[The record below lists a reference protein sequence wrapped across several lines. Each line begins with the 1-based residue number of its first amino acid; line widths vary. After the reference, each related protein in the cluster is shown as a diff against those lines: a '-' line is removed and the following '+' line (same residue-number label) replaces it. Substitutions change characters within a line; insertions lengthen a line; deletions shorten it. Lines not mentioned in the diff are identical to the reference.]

1 MRLIA
6 AAVLALSAAG
16 LARAAPEAPK
26 LAFPLACVIGKTCEV
41 QHYVDRDPGPGVLDY
56 RCGHRTN
63 NGHDGTDIRLLDM
76 AQQRR
81 GVDVLAAAAGRV
93 VATRD
98 GVADISVAAAGKAAT
113 ETVACGNR
121 VAINHGD
128 GWITDY
134 CHMAKGSIRV
144 KQGDVVAAGQPLGK
158 VGLSGWTEFPHL
170 HISVRHGNVV
180 VDPFAAEPGQACG
193 VRPGLW
199 TPEAAK
205 AMAYK
210 AGAILTGGF
219 AGSAITSDQAAD
231 GQVAPVTGASAVIA
245 VYARPIDLA
254 KGDELELI
262 LKGPDGKVLA
272 QNRLAPLERDQAQ
285 GFHMIGRKRPAT
297 GWPAGTYTA
306 DIKVWRA
313 GKAAIQKTATVKL

>member
-6 AAVLALSAAG
+6 VALLAVSAAG

-26 LAFPLACVIGKTCEV
+26 LAFPLACAIGKTCEI

-63 NGHDGTDIRLLDM
+63 DKHDGTDIRLLDM

-81 GVDVLAAAAGRV
+81 GVDVLAAAPGRV

-98 GVADISVAAAGKAAT
+98 GVTDISVAVAGKAAT
-113 ETVACGNR
+113 EATACGNR

-144 KQGDVVAAGQPLGK
+144 KPGDVVAAGQPLGK

-170 HISVRHGNVV
+170 HMSVRHNNVV
-180 VDPFAAEPGQACG
+180 VDPFAVDPGQACG
-193 VRPGLW
+193 PRAGLW

-219 AGSAITSDQAAD
+219 AGTAITGEQAAD
-231 GQVAPVTGASAVIA
+231 GEVAPVTGASAVIA
-245 VYARPIDLA
+245 VYARPIDLQQ
-254 KGDELELI
+254 GDELELI

-272 QNRLAPLERDQAQ
+272 QNRLAPLPRDQAQ

-306 DIKVWRA
+306 EIKVWRA

>member
-1 MRLIA
+1 MRIFA
-6 AAVLALSAAG
+6 VAVLAFSAAG

-26 LAFPLACVIGKTCEV
+26 LAFPLACTIGQTCEI
-41 QHYVDRDPGPGVLDY
+41 QTYVDRDPGPGVLDY
-56 RCGHRTN
+56 RCGRRTN
-63 NGHDGTDIRLLDM
+63 NGHDGIDIRLLDM

-81 GVDVLAAAAGRV
+81 GVDVLAAAPGRV

-98 GVADISVAAAGKAAT
+98 GVTDISVAVAGKAAT
-113 ETVACGNR
+113 EKVACGNR

-199 TPEAAK
+199 TPAAAK

-210 AGAILTGGF
+210 AGVILNGGLS
-219 AGSAITSDQAAD
+219 GAAVTVD
-231 GQVAPVTGASAVIA
+231 MVANGAAPPVTGTSPVIA
-245 VYARPIDLA
+245 AYLRAIDLEQ
-254 KGDELELI
+254 GDEIELT
-262 LKGPDGKVLA
+262 LTGPGGQLA
-272 QNRLAPLERDQAQ
+272 SRREAPLERDKAEAFQMV
-285 GFHMIGRKRPAT
+285 GKKRPAT

-306 DIKVWRA
+306 DLKVWRA
-313 GKAAIQKTATVKL
+313 GKVALRKTASVKL

>member
-1 MRLIA
+1 MRILA
-6 AAVLALSAAG
+6 AAILAVSAAG

-26 LAFPLACVIGKTCEV
+26 LAFPLACAIGQTCDI
-41 QHYVDRDPGPGVLDY
+41 QTYVDRDPGPGVLDY

-81 GVDVLAAAAGRV
+81 GVDVLAAAPGRV

-98 GVADISVAAAGKAAT
+98 GVTDISVAVTGKAAS
-113 ETVACGNR
+113 EQVACGNR

-144 KQGDVVAAGQPLGK
+144 KPGDVVATGQPLGK

-170 HISVRHGNVV
+170 HMSVRHGNVV

-199 TPEAAK
+199 TPAAAK

-210 AGAILTGGF
+210 AGAILNGGLSGV
-219 AGSAITSDQAAD
+219 AVTAAMVAD
-231 GQVAPVTGASAVIA
+231 GPPPPVTAASPVIA
-245 VYARPIDLA
+245 AYVRAIDLQQ
-254 KGDELELI
+254 GDELELT
-262 LKGPDGKVLA
+262 LTGPAGQLA
-272 QNRLAPLERDQAQ
+272 ARREAPLERDKAEAFQ
-285 GFHMIGRKRPAT
+285 MIGKKRPAT

-306 DIKVWRA
+306 DLKVWRA
-313 GKAAIQKTATVKL
+313 GKVAIRKTASVKL